1 MDDVSRFCC
10 QNPRCREHG
19 KRGLGNLY
27 VRARYG
33 KAKSRRLLCCRICD
47 QRFSESKGTPL
58 FGCKLAP
65 EKCLSILE
73 HLSEGCGIRQ
83 TARLVKVDRKTVGR
97 LSGKSGGHA
106 KALHDELV
114 AFSPGDPGSADGRK
128 VVVCRRM
135 EGRLPRQMTTG
146 EYPSYAVAIHRT
158 YGRRMVPLEV
168 LPRRP
173 GRPRV
178 EKKFVPAAL
187 NYAVVHKHRK
197 DGRVVRVESKV
208 VFGTGK

>member
-1 MDDVSRFCC
+1 MDEKWSFVGKKQENCDSDDPAGTRRGDCWDHVAIDAEHRLVLCVVPGKRTAENCQALVDDVW
-10 QNPRCREHG
+10 
-19 KRGLGNLY
+19 
-27 VRARYG
+27 
-33 KAKSRRLLCCRICD
+33 
-47 QRFSESKGTPL
+47 
-58 FGCKLAP
+58 
-65 EKCLSILE
+65 
-73 HLSEGCGIRQ
+73 
-83 TARLVKVDRKTVGR
+83 
-97 LSGKSGGHA
+97 
-106 KALHDELV
+106 
-114 AFSPGDPGSADGRK
+114 
-128 VVVCRRM
+128 RRM
-135 EGRLPRQMTTG
+135 EGRLPRLMTTD